1 MRSVKS
7 PSASRAQETLP
18 DPGFIAGSVEE
29 YDTYEIIR
37 VNCPECAQPIALFAD
52 EEQLPEHALCPTR
65 WDPFGL
71 TVCPGT
77 GRAAS
82 EALPAEGEHGAREED
97 VAALLTLPEGLDWRM
112 QPFSHA
118 GGHRSGPPR
127 VPAQALRH

>member
-1 MRSVKS
+1 MRSVKT
-7 PSASRAQETLP
+7 PSTSRAQDTVP
-18 DPGFIAGSVEE
+18 VAATGAAEE
-29 YDTYEIIR
+29 YDTYEIVR

-77 GRAAS
+77 GRASS
-82 EALPAEGEHGAREED
+82 EARPADGEGGAKDED
-97 VAALLTLPEGLDWRM
+97 VAALLTLPQGLDWRM

-118 GGHRSGPPR
+118 GGPR
-127 VPAQALRH
+127 RAAAAQAAGS